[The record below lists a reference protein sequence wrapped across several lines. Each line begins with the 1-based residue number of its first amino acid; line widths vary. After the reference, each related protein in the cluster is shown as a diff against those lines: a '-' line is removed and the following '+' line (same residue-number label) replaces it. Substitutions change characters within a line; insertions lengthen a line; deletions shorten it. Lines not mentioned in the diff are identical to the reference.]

1 MLEIDLATRRL
12 RVRQTESGT
21 ESWQNFDQLVI
32 ATGTLP
38 IRPQVPGIDSTGIYG
53 IHTLEDGLKLRRV
66 LDAGNASKVVIVG
79 GGYVG
84 IEMAEAMIQRGLEVV
99 LIDMLPQVMGTL
111 DPDMAAL
118 VSNAVVEAGISLALE
133 EKLEGFETGP
143 DGLRSVITDRRSIS
157 ADIVIL
163 GLGVRPNTK
172 LAEEAGLALGLKQSI
187 KVNDK
192 MQTGADGVWAVGDC
206 VESYH
211 LVSRQ
216 PFWVALGTVA
226 NKQGRVAGI
235 NIGGG
240 SAVFPGVVGTAVTKF
255 CGTEI
260 ARTGLQKREIEQLG
274 LDYATSRIEGRTRA
288 SYFPGTARIV
298 LKLHAER
305 KSLRLLGG
313 QIVGEQDSAKRI
325 DVLATALHAGLTVQ
339 DIIGLDLGY
348 APPYSTAWDPIHI
361 AARQLLTSGSELR
374 N

>member
-1 MLEIDLATRRL
+1 VLEIDLAKRRL
-12 RVRQTESGT
+12 RVRQTESGA

-53 IHTLEDGLKLRRV
+53 IQTLEDGLKLRRV

-79 GGYVG
+79 GGYIG

-118 VSNAVVEAGISLALE
+118 VSDAVVKAGISLALG

-143 DGLRSVITDRRSIS
+143 DGLRSVITDRRRIS

-187 KVNDK
+187 KVNDR
-192 MQTGADGVWAVGDC
+192 MQTGADGIWAVGDC

-240 SAVFPGVVGTAVTKF
+240 NAVFPGVVGTAVTKF

-288 SYFPGTARIV
+288 GYFPGTARIV

-313 QIVGEQDSAKRI
+313 QIVGEQGSAKRI
-325 DVLATALHAGLTVQ
+325 DVLVTALHAGLTVQ

-348 APPYSTAWDPIHI
+348 APPYSTVWDAIQI
-361 AARQLLTSGSELR
+361 AARRLGSELR